1 MKIFLQ
7 SVFGLKEPAP
17 EAIAELQ
24 QITAGSNSQV
34 EVTGDLVSVV
44 IRATDEEII
53 NRAKTII
60 QGLEPKMLGWG
71 RVMIYDG
78 AGLFDECTV
87 GYERGLGRMT
97 A

>member
-34 EVTGDLVSVV
+34 EVRGDLVSVV
-44 IRATDEEII
+44 IRATDEKVID
-53 NRAKTII
+53 RAKAII

-87 GYERGLGRMT
+87 GYEGGLGRMN